1 MAPRANWK
9 GYLRLSLVS
18 CPVQLFPATSEREK
32 VSFNQLNKNTGHRI
46 RYRRVDDVTGEEVPS
61 DQIVKGYEIAKGQ
74 YVPIT
79 DDELAGV
86 ALESARIID
95 IDQFVPKDE
104 IDELYYMRPYYIT
117 PDGEAGTD
125 AFAVIRDTIQQ
136 MKMVAIGRVVLTSRE
151 HTIALEARGNGM
163 MGMLLRYPY
172 EIRDAKDYFDDIPR
186 VKITKDM
193 MDMAKH
199 IVEKKR
205 GHFAPEKFE
214 DHYERALKDL
224 IAKKSRGQKIQVP
237 ETPPSAKVIDLM
249 EALRRSVKA
258 EGAPGASVA
267 KKKTRK
273 PIAGQREMLLAIPG
287 KKAGKEA
294 ARETAKEQP
303 VKTTKAAG
311 RRKAG

>member
-18 CPVQLFPATSEREK
+18 CPIQLFPATGEREK
-32 VSFNQLNKNTGHRI
+32 VSFNQINKKTGHRI

-61 DQIVKGYEIAKGQ
+61 DQIVKGYEIAKGE

-79 DDELAGV
+79 EDELAAV
-86 ALESARIID
+86 ALESAHVID
-95 IDQFVPKDE
+95 IDQFVPREE
-104 IDELYYMRPYYIT
+104 IDSLYYLRPYYIA

-136 MKMVAIGRVVLTSRE
+136 MKMVAIGRVVLTNRE
-151 HTIALEARGNGM
+151 HVIALEARGGGM

-172 EIRDAKDYFDDIPR
+172 EIRDAKDYFDDIAR
-186 VKITKDM
+186 VKVTKDM

-214 DHYERALKDL
+214 DHYEQALKDL

-237 ETPPSAKVIDLM
+237 ELQPSAKVIDLM
-249 EALRRSVKA
+249 EALRRSVRA
-258 EGAPGASVA
+258 EGGQGAASPA
-267 KKKTRK
+267 KKKARK
-273 PIAGQREMLLAIPG
+273 PVAGQRELLLPIPG
-287 KKAGKEA
+287 KKGAKEA
-294 ARETAKEQP
+294 PAKAARP
-303 VKTTKAAG
+303 AG
-311 RRKAG
+311 RRKAS